1 MLSREDG
8 GAKMNNDK
16 KEKQDVK
23 HDDRNTDKLGL
34 DLDIPSN
41 YENSLGGHPK
51 NLTDFEVKRSPGRI

>member
-1 MLSREDG
+1 
-8 GAKMNNDK
+8 MNNDK